1 MKEKNT
7 PSDTSAAPQG
17 SGSAHKPVNLARIA
31 LWVTAILVV
40 LTFFLVAPILIMG
53 TDNDA
58 IIRIPDGA
66 TREMVR
72 DSLAKYFGD
81 SYATRVD
88 RLIEA
93 RNTDMSRRNGAYRIR
108 KGDTPFNA
116 MRRLTGG
123 SQEPVRITVNGFRS
137 LSDLTERIGRRMEF
151 PADSLRHVLADTTL
165 MSRYNLTPEQALSLF
180 VEDSYD
186 VYWSSDAVSFTE
198 KIGHHYINVWNGRRR
213 AEAAAL
219 GLTPAEVMI
228 IASIVDE
235 ESNKRDEKGRIGR
248 LYINRLK
255 AGMPLQAD
263 PTVRF
268 ALGDFSIRRITGEH
282 LKTQSP
288 YNTYLHKGLPPG
300 PIRTTSTATIDAILG
315 SLPSEDLY
323 MCAREDF
330 SGYHNF
336 TSDYDEHLANARRYQ
351 EQLNRKNI
359 H

>member
-1 MKEKNT
+1 MNDKTNQ
-7 PSDTSAAPQG
+7 PDSA
-17 SGSAHKPVNLARIA
+17 SGPRPKRRAGEHMNLARIA
-31 LWVTAILVV
+31 LWATAGFVV
-40 LTFFLVAPILIMG
+40 CTFFLVAPIFIVG

-66 TREMVR
+66 SRETVR
-72 DSLAKYFGD
+72 DSLAKYFGE

-123 SQEPVRITVNGFRS
+123 SQEPVRVTINGFRS
-137 LSDLTERIGRRMEF
+137 LTDLTDRIGRKMEF
-151 PADSLRHVLADTTL
+151 PADSLRMVLKDSAL
-165 MSRYNLTPEQALSLF
+165 LSRYSLTPEQALSLF

-186 VYWSSDAVSFTE
+186 VYWSVDAVAFTE
-198 KIGHHYINVWNGRRR
+198 KIGHHYLNVWNGRRR

-219 GLTPAEVMI
+219 GLTPSEVMI
-228 IASIVDE
+228 VASIVDE
-235 ESNKRDEKGRIGR
+235 ETNKADEKGRIGR
-248 LYINRLK
+248 LYINRLN

-268 ALGDFSIRRITGEH
+268 ALGDFSIRRVNSGH
-282 LKTQSP
+282 LKTDSP

-336 TSDYDEHLANARRYQ
+336 ASDYNEHLANARRYQ
-351 EQLNRKNI
+351 EELDRRNI